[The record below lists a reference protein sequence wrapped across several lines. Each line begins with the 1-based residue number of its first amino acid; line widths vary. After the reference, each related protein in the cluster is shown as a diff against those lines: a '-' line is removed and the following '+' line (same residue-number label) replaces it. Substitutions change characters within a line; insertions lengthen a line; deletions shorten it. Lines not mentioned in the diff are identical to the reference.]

1 MQQNEKDMCVPN
13 QVRVLCCACVVRV
26 VFGFIIYKSCSKLAL
41 EPTDKSHP
49 HALEHTHRQ
58 QSNTSTCADSFTVT
72 TLDPVAYNPCR
83 YLAKFL

>member
-1 MQQNEKDMCVPN
+1 MQQNEKNM
-13 QVRVLCCACVVRV
+13 RVAKVSLLCCACVVRV
-26 VFGFIIYKSCSKLAL
+26 VFGQIICKLAL

-49 HALEHTHRQ
+49 RALEHTHRQ

-72 TLDPVAYNPCR
+72 SLDPVAYNPCR